1 MPVFPFPSEA
11 KQLQK
16 ERIGGKTVK
25 VYDVATSPYR
35 QVLASNDIDF
45 KHKASLS
52 NLYVRLNPV
61 ILRNAIDLN
70 VGKLC

>member
-1 MPVFPFPSEA
+1 M
-11 KQLQK
+11 KLLQK
-16 ERIGGKTVK
+16 ERIDGKTVK

-35 QVLASNDIDF
+35 RVLASNDIDF

-70 VGKLC
+70 VGKLWKIVK